1 MSIKHF
7 TIAAIVAAATIGEGV
22 FAVPY
27 VIQSSGW
34 LVALGYFIAIIAIIS
49 VAHILYLRTLAA
61 VDEKERLLG
70 LARKYFGMTGFWIG
84 FVAIVIGLLLGFVA
98 YLVLG
103 TQFLQILFPGIS
115 HNAALAIF
123 WLLLAVL
130 VWGSEGR
137 IAWFEGVGIA
147 LVSFAILFIFF
158 SGHPASVFASVP
170 LAVSGFA
177 NFFLPFGVGIF
188 ALAGWTSVEPV
199 YELAYKK
206 NAGSGAPIP
215 GTFML
220 FALGTAFAGLLYWL
234 FAAGVIGTVPHVTTD
249 TISGIA
255 SWPLWRKDILAA
267 VGLFSVAV
275 VSVPIAREIRGA
287 MEKDLGWNSF
297 LSRAA
302 IILLPLAAVLL
313 GFNDFLA
320 IVGIAGGIFI
330 STQYLLILSVGRRTL
345 ALAAREKV
353 LLDVVAIAFI
363 LAAVYEVWHFVV

>member
-1 MSIKHF
+1 MSIKSF
-7 TIAAIVAAATIGEGV
+7 IIVAIVAAATIGEGV

-27 VIQSSGW
+27 IVATAGW
-34 LVALGYFIAIIAIIS
+34 AITLGYFIAVIAIVS

-70 LARKYFGMTGFWIG
+70 LARKYFGATGFWIG
-84 FVAIVIGLLLGFVA
+84 FIAIVVGLLLGFVA

-103 TQFLQILFPGIS
+103 TQFLQILFPGLPS
-115 HNAALAIF
+115 GFALAIF
-123 WLLLAVL
+123 WILLAYL

-137 IAWFEGVGIA
+137 IAWFEAVGIA

-158 SGHPASVFASVP
+158 SGHPATFFNNVSFAVP
-170 LAVSGFA
+170 GGFL
-177 NFFLPFGVGIF
+177 LPFGVVIF

-206 NAGSGAPIP
+206 EDGKRLVVPA
-215 GTFML
+215 TFAL

-234 FAAGVIGTVPHVTTD
+234 FAAGVIGTVPSVAAD
-249 TISGIA
+249 TVSGIA
-255 SWPLWRKDILAA
+255 AWPLWRKDILAA
-267 VGLFSVAV
+267 VGLLSVCV

-287 MEKDLGWNSF
+287 MEKDLGWNPIF
-297 LSRAA
+297 SRAA
-302 IILLPLAAVLL
+302 IVLLPLAAVLL

-330 STQYLLILSVGRRTL
+330 STQYLLIISVGRRTL
-345 ALAAREKV
+345 ALARREKF
-353 LLDVVAIAFI
+353 LLDIVAIVFI
-363 LAAVYEVWHFVV
+363 CAAVYEIWRFVV

>member
-1 MSIKHF
+1 MSIKHL

-27 VIQSSGW
+27 VIQTSGW
-34 LVALGYFIAIIAIIS
+34 LVALGYFIAVIAIIS

-70 LARKYFGMTGFWIG
+70 LTRRYFGETGFWIG

-115 HNAALAIF
+115 HAAALAIF

-158 SGHPASVFASVP
+158 SGHPGTVFISVP
-170 LAVSGFA
+170 LAVPGFV
-177 NFFLPFGVGIF
+177 NFFLPFGVAIF

-199 YELAYKK
+199 YELAYRKEDVK
-206 NAGSGAPIP
+206 DGERPLVIP
-215 GTFML
+215 GAFWL

-234 FAAGVIGTVPHVTTD
+234 FAAGVIGTVPHVTSD

-287 MEKDLGWNSF
+287 MEKDLGWNSY
-297 LSRAA
+297 LSRAV
-302 IILLPLAAVLL
+302 IIFLPLAAVLL
-313 GFNDFLA
+313 GFNNFLA
-320 IVGIAGGIFI
+320 IVGLAGGVFV
-330 STQYLLILSVGRRTL
+330 STQYLLIL
-345 ALAAREKV
+345 ALARREKV